1 MVRHYIVDRTGDEEI
16 DALPIVERGWG
27 SVYEQ
32 FMDFHGDG
40 HRPPD
45 TVVGVASLATK
56 ELLYECEVT
65 ALFHE
70 KPEVKKDDD

>member
-1 MVRHYIVDRTGDEEI
+1 MVRHYIVERTGDALI
-16 DALPIVERGWG
+16 DTLPIVDRGWG

-32 FMDFHGDG
+32 FMDFHAEG

-45 TVVGVASLATK
+45 TVVGVASLAKK
-56 ELLYECEVT
+56 ELQYECEVT
-65 ALFHE
+65 ALVHE